1 MDNVDQLAA
10 RAVDGVTRLARRAS
24 SFATRLLIGVVVVV
38 VGGFYLGVQALSGG
52 IETVWIVLGTVF
64 GSIAIGAA
72 VTAWWRV
79 WSVRRHL
86 PELGE
91 EVKSLLQQDVDSG
104 RVVVDT
110 FAVGEDDAVAAQA
123 GVTDRSV
130 MVFRGQSFST
140 TGVAGASLAGAA
152 HVRAAITAFTSLPLL
167 GFLAIGISLVF
178 GFLAFIFLIALAL

>member
-10 RAVDGVTRLARRAS
+10 RAVEGVTRLARRAT
-24 SFATRLLIGVVVVV
+24 SFATRLTIGVVVVV
-38 VGGFYLGVQALSGG
+38 GGGFYLGVEALSGG

-72 VTAWWRV
+72 VTAWWRI

-86 PELGE
+86 PELGD
-91 EVKSLLQQDVDSG
+91 EVSQLLHDDADSG

-110 FAVGEDDAVAAQA
+110 FAVGEDDAAAAQA
-123 GVTDRSV
+123 GVTNRSV
-130 MVFRGQSFST
+130 MVFQGRSFST
-140 TGVAGASLAGAA
+140 RGVASASLAGAT

-167 GFLAIGISLVF
+167 GFLAIGIALVF